1 MNNEELLTEM
11 KALKKSLFINRILS
25 IVSSVFSLVMIIV
38 LMIGISRI
46 NVFINEVQI
55 VAEQVAQIDTD
66 QVNAAI
72 EKFNEKVE
80 QIDFEYLNDS
90 FKEVDMKKIGEIV
103 ETINAAELE
112 ETLENINN
120 VSEKLKKLSET
131 ISNFFSFGR

>member
-25 IVSSVFSLVMIIV
+25 IVSSVFSLVMIVV
-38 LMIGISRI
+38 LIIGISRV
-46 NVFINEVQI
+46 NAFIKEVQV
-55 VAEQVAQIDTD
+55 VAGQVARIDVEQVND
-66 QVNAAI
+66 AI
-72 EKFNEKVE
+72 EMFNETVDK
-80 QIDFEYLNDS
+80 IDFEYINES

-131 ISNFFSFGR
+131 ISNFFNFGR